1 MKIVLRFRNIMV
13 KPCHFPQLSSL
24 KGRQFEPEDCLTG
37 CRRKQGVHVNYFK
50 NIMKTAFFTLFLIL
64 MLFGCSKTNN
74 NPNIVWIVAEDIT
87 TMLGCYGD
95 PNANTPN
102 LDAFAEKSVKFTNAF
117 ATAPVCAPS
126 RSCIITGEYSTSL
139 GSQHL
144 RSEVKIP
151 STVTP
156 FPKYLKEAG
165 YYVTNNDKE
174 DYNFVDTTMWHE
186 SSKKAH
192 WKNRKEG
199 QPFFSVFNIGIT
211 HQSGIFGDD
220 STYQER
226 ISKYISEIKTVDPES
241 LKLAPYF
248 PDSPTIRKLWARY
261 YTNIQV
267 MDLQFAERLIELDE
281 AGLLDETIVFYYSDH
296 GTGMPRAKR
305 ALYDSGLRIPLLVYM
320 PEKYAGKFNLKPG
333 TTNDRMVSFLD
344 FAPTILEL
352 TGITIPESLNGSPF
366 ISENDL
372 NENDY
377 VFGTSDRVDEAY
389 EMARTIRTK
398 KYRYVRNFLS
408 YTPLLQPNFYS
419 DKSEIMKELNKFR
432 NAEDLTAAQQTLFQ
446 PKRQPEELYD
456 VRNDPHEVNNLDN
469 NPEYKSVLSDMRGKL
484 RQEILESFDTGL
496 MPEPEMTRLAEN
508 STPFESSK
516 NQEVFPVAEIL
527 DACDLVI
534 KSNVSADEILQKL
547 KHKNG
552 FVRYWAIVSVE
563 SLENYQPEI
572 LNQLKKMIND
582 DFNIV
587 QIEAAKTLIKAGKPQ
602 YVNNIINHLEN
613 KDVTVQ
619 LFAARAFEETW
630 QLLPEFPDKVYEI
643 YENFKKSTAGKWY
656 GHDLYAFWSLSQ
668 VFKDEK
674 IKAPVEVNYGK

>member
-1 MKIVLRFRNIMV
+1 MKIVYFILLF
-13 KPCHFPQLSSL
+13 SL
-24 KGRQFEPEDCLTG
+24 
-37 CRRKQGVHVNYFK
+37 V
-50 NIMKTAFFTLFLIL
+50 LFS
-64 MLFGCSKTNN
+64 CSKQPEK
-74 NPNIVWIVAEDIT
+74 PNIVWIVAEDIT

-95 PNANTPN
+95 PNAYTPN
-102 LDAFAEKSVKFTNAF
+102 LDEFSKKSVKFTNAY

-151 STVTP
+151 NTVVP
-156 FPKYLKEAG
+156 FPKYLKKAG

-174 DYNFVDTTMWHE
+174 DYNFVDTTIWHE

-226 ISKYISEIKTVDPES
+226 ISRYVSRIKTVDPET

-248 PDSPTIRKLWARY
+248 PESPTIRKLWARY
-261 YTNIQV
+261 YTNVQV
-267 MDLQFAERLIELDE
+267 MDMQFAERIAELEDS
-281 AGLLDETIVFYYSDH
+281 GLLDETIVFYYSDH

-305 ALYDSGLRIPLLVYM
+305 ALYDSGLKIPLLVYV
-320 PEKYAGKFNLKPG
+320 PEKYADKLNMKPG
-333 TTNDRMVSFLD
+333 TSNDRMVSFLD
-344 FAPTILEL
+344 FMPSILEL
-352 TGITIPESLNGSPF
+352 AGIEIPENLNGNPF
-366 ISENDL
+366 ISENKPG
-372 NENDY
+372 EKDY

-398 KYRYVRNFLS
+398 KYRYVRNFLP

-419 DKSEIMKELNKFR
+419 DKSEIMKELSKFR
-432 NAEDLTAAQQTLFQ
+432 KASDLSAAQQTLFK

-456 VRNDPHEVNNLDN
+456 VESDPYEINNLAAD
-469 NPEYKSVLSDMRGKL
+469 PKYKQILEQMRSKL

-496 MPEPEMTRLAEN
+496 MPEPEMTRLAQN
-508 STPFESSK
+508 STPFEITK
-516 NQEVFPVAEIL
+516 NQDLFPITEIL
-527 DACDLVI
+527 DACDLMI
-534 KSNVSADEILQKL
+534 KPNLTTDEILQKL

-552 FVRYWAIVSVE
+552 FVRYWTVVSVE
-563 SLENYQPEI
+563 SMEAYQSEI
-572 LNQLKKMIND
+572 LDKLEEMIND
-582 DFNIV
+582 DFKTV
-587 QIEAAKTLIKAGKPQ
+587 QIEAAKTLIKAGRTDH
-602 YVNNIINHLEN
+602 VNIIVKYLEN
-613 KDVTVQ
+613 EDVTFQ

-630 QLLPEFPDKVYEI
+630 QLLPEFPEKVYSI
-643 YENFKKSTAGKWY
+643 YENLKASTKGKWY

-668 VFKDEK
+668 VFKDENL
-674 IKAPVEVNYGK
+674 KAPDEVNYGK

>member
-1 MKIVLRFRNIMV
+1 MKIVYFILLF
-13 KPCHFPQLSSL
+13 SL
-24 KGRQFEPEDCLTG
+24 
-37 CRRKQGVHVNYFK
+37 V
-50 NIMKTAFFTLFLIL
+50 LFS
-64 MLFGCSKTNN
+64 CSKQPEK
-74 NPNIVWIVAEDIT
+74 PNIVWIVAEDIT

-95 PNANTPN
+95 PNAYTPN
-102 LDAFAEKSVKFTNAF
+102 LDAFSKKSVKFTNAY

-151 STVTP
+151 KTVVP

-174 DYNFVDTTMWHE
+174 DYNFVDTTIWHE

-192 WKNRKEG
+192 WKNRREG

-226 ISKYISEIKTVDPES
+226 ISKYASRIKTVDPET

-248 PDSPTIRKLWARY
+248 PESPTIRKLWARY
-261 YTNIQV
+261 YTNVQV
-267 MDLQFAERLIELDE
+267 MDMQFEERMAELEN
-281 AGLLDETIVFYYSDH
+281 AGLLENTIVFYYSDH

-305 ALYDSGLRIPLLVYM
+305 ALYDSGLKIPLLVYV
-320 PEKYAGKFNLKPG
+320 PEKYADKLNMKAG

-352 TGITIPESLNGSPF
+352 AGVEIPESLNGTPF
-366 ISENDL
+366 ISTKQLVDK
-372 NENDY
+372 DY

-389 EMARTIRTK
+389 EMARTVRTK
-398 KYRYVRNFLS
+398 KFRYVRNFLP

-419 DKSEIMKELNKFR
+419 DKSEIMKELSRFKDNS
-432 NAEDLTAAQQTLFQ
+432 DLTLAQQTLFQ

-456 VRNDPHEVNNLDN
+456 VENDPNEINNLAAD
-469 NPEYKSVLSDMRGKL
+469 PKYKQILEEMRTKL
-484 RQEILESFDTGL
+484 RHEILTSFDTGL
-496 MPEPEMTRLAEN
+496 MPEPEMTRLAQN
-508 STPFESSK
+508 STPFEITR
-516 NQEVFPVAEIL
+516 NQEIFPIQDIL
-527 DACDLVI
+527 DACDLII
-534 KSNVSADEILQKL
+534 KPNVTTDEILQKL

-563 SLENYQPEI
+563 SLENYLPEI
-572 LNQLKKMIND
+572 LKQLEKMVND
-582 DFNIV
+582 DFSTV
-587 QIEAAKTLIKAGKPQ
+587 QIEAAKTLIKAGKPN
-602 YVNNIINHLEN
+602 YNNVIINHLEN
-613 KDVTVQ
+613 KDFTVQ

-630 QLLPEFPDKVYEI
+630 ELLPEFPEKVYSI
-643 YENFKKSTAGKWY
+643 YQGLKKSTAGKWY

-668 VFKDEK
+668 VFKDENL
-674 IKAPVEVNYGK
+674 KAPDEVNYGK